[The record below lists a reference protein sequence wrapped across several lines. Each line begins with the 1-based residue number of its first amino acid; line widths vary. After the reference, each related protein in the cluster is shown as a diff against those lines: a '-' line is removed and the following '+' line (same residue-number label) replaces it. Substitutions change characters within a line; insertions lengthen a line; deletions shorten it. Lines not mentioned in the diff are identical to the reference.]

1 MPSRRSQAWNAN
13 ARNANTVPLVPDK
26 EVQMQNF
33 KKSIHFLAQSMTNQN
48 NQQVLVPTNRYDRLV
63 AAIVC
68 DIFMMNSPKFLGL
81 QVGKDP

>member
-1 MPSRRSQAWNAN
+1 MPSRSAQAQNTN
-13 ARNANTVPLVPDK
+13 ARNANVVPLVPDK
-26 EVQMQNF
+26 KVLMHSFITPIQLLSQN
-33 KKSIHFLAQSMTNQN
+33 MTIQN
-48 NQQVLVPTNRYDRLV
+48 NQQVQVPTNTNDRLV